1 MKKNKKIIGVEFPA
15 KAPLEDYHDGPYVA
29 EILSHIVG
37 QPVINEELEFK
48 QGEGY
53 WFQFDIEGVEDF

>member
-15 KAPLEDYHDGPYVA
+15 KAPLDDYHEGPYVA

-37 QPVINEELEFK
+37 QPVTDEELDYKE
-48 QGEGY
+48 GEGY
-53 WFQFDIEGVEDF
+53 WFQFDIEGVEDL

>member
-15 KAPLEDYHDGPYVA
+15 KAPLPDYHEGPYIA

-37 QPVINEELEFK
+37 LPVIEEELEYE
-48 QGEGY
+48 QGTGY
-53 WFQFDIEGVEDF
+53 WFQFDIEGVEDL